1 MSTRSNVLIKSG
13 DTNIWIYR
21 HMDGHL
27 SETGYNLAVTLAH
40 SKSYQ
45 NFMNQLLSYKYDLS
59 IYSSYRKA
67 EPIYEMT
74 TGQHGD
80 IEDLYTFEF
89 DRSMPHFVKVQI
101 FSIGWGENK
110 DNCLIDTEFSINNE
124 NVQKHLKL
132 IFDER
137 NKVEKMHIAFDK
149 KLMEEGYTVN

>member
-21 HMDGHL
+21 HMDGYL

-45 NFMNQLLSYKYDLS
+45 NFMSQLLSYKYDAS
-59 IYSSYRKA
+59 EFRKA
-67 EPIYEMT
+67 DPIYEMT

-80 IEDLYTFEF
+80 IEYLYKFEF
-89 DRSMPHFVKVQI
+89 DRSMPHFVKVQV
-101 FSIGWGENK
+101 FSIGWGDDKN
-110 DNCLIDTEFSINNE
+110 NCLIDTEFSINNE

-137 NKVEKMHIAFDK
+137 DKVEKMHIAFDK